1 MNRELRITGDGS
13 HTVYV
18 ADLDEP
24 YHSIH
29 GAVQESEHVFIRQGF
44 HQLDRSPVRILE
56 IGFGTGLNAILTL
69 VESISDQREVYYH
82 AVEKYP
88 LEAGEYNRLNFDQL
102 ISGCPEG
109 IFMEMHN
116 APWGEAVP
124 LLNTF
129 SIFKERAD
137 FRSMDPAGKFD
148 LVYFDAFAP
157 KKQPHLWTEDI
168 FSRLHKLMFPKGILV
183 SYTSMGSVRRALI
196 SCSFHVEKIPG
207 PPGKREMIRAIR
219 I

>member
-13 HTVYV
+13 HTVYI

-29 GAVQESEHVFIRQGF
+29 GAVQESEHVFIMQGF
-44 HQLDRSPVRILE
+44 RQLDRSPVRVLE

-69 VESISDQREVYYH
+69 IESIRHQREVYYH

-88 LEAGEYNRLNFDQL
+88 LEDGEYSKLNFEHF
-102 ISGCPEG
+102 ISDCPAG
-109 IFMEMHN
+109 IFMEMHH
-116 APWGEAVP
+116 ATWGEAVP
-124 LLNTF
+124 LLSTF
-129 SIFKERAD
+129 SIFKEHAD
-137 FRSMDPAGKFD
+137 FRSMEPAGIFD

-157 KKQPHLWTEDI
+157 KKQPHLWTEEI
-168 FSRLHKLMFPKGILV
+168 FCRLYKLVVPGGILV

-196 SCSFHVEKIPG
+196 TCGFRVEKIPG